1 MGRDIRSTPL
11 FAEVEQYL
19 TSVLGPGFG
28 RPQNPS
34 SPVPCPDGHLVAFT
48 GEVLRA
54 LEGREEHRISVA
66 DLGDGS
72 VRQVTFGPQDD
83 RGPAWSPDGT
93 RLTFLSDR
101 QAKGRHQL
109 CQLRID
115 AFGEA
120 EVLTDLAGSIE
131 YHAWS
136 PDGSRILLGVA
147 GVEAEQADAM
157 GSGTVGEVEAADASW
172 LPEVR
177 TGEESES
184 ERRRI
189 HLVDVASGETAPLG
203 DARWNVW
210 EATWLG
216 ADAIAM
222 LVSARADEG
231 AWYDAHVRVVDATT
245 GADRALLGS
254 DVQLNFLAGSPD
266 GSTLALVEAR
276 CSDRYVAAGEL
287 LLVDAGDGTV
297 RRVDTAA
304 VDVTSLRW
312 TTDRGLIVAGLRG
325 LDSVVLDVDATTATA
340 TERWAS
346 HEATGDGYPSA
357 APLADGRFVTVISST
372 SRPPAL
378 VAVARDGAETPIAA
392 PVHAGHEVVM
402 SAAGGTQPVVWTAP
416 DGLEIQGIVRLP
428 PGDGPFPLLVAV
440 HGGPVWAYQDAWP
453 RPLTALLLSRGYAVF
468 CPNPR
473 GSGGRGRAFTDM
485 VVGDMGGADAHDVLS
500 GIDHL
505 VELGLA
511 DPDRIGVFGGS
522 YGGFMSAW
530 LPAIDDRFKA
540 AVSISPVTDWVS
552 QHFTSSLAA
561 WDTSFV
567 GGAPTDPGTFGRFSP
582 VMRHGHLSTP
592 TLLTAGANDR
602 ATPPGQAIE
611 FWQALRLQ
619 DVPAELVIYPQ
630 EGHGVGTYPAVL
642 DFNARLVA
650 WFDRYLPTGE
660 GPVVT

>member
-1 MGRDIRSTPL
+1 MFG
-11 FAEVEQYL
+11 EVERYF

-28 RPQNPS
+28 EPQNPS
-34 SPVPCPDGHLVAFT
+34 SPVACPDGRFVAFT
-48 GEVLRA
+48 GEVLRG

-66 DLGDGS
+66 DLSDGS

-120 EVLTDLAGSIE
+120 EVLTDLAGAIE

-136 PDGSRILLGVA
+136 PDGSRILLGEA
-147 GVEAEQADAM
+147 GVGAEQADAM
-157 GSGTVGEVEAADASW
+157 GSGTVAGAGAEIADASW

-177 TGEESES
+177 TGEQSPN
-184 ERRRI
+184 ERRRV
-189 HLVDVASGETAPLG
+189 HLLDVASGEAAPLG
-203 DARWNVW
+203 DPQWNVW

-216 ADAIAM
+216 DAAIAM

-231 AWYDAHVRVVDATT
+231 AWYGAHVRVVDATT

-254 DVQLNFLAGSPD
+254 DVQLNYLAGSPD
-266 GSTLALVEAR
+266 GSILALVEAR

-287 LLVDAGDGTV
+287 LLVDVANGAV

-304 VDVTSLRW
+304 ADVTSLRW
-312 TTDRGLIVAGLRG
+312 TTDRDLIVAGLRG
-325 LDSVVLDVDATTATA
+325 LDSVVLDVDATAATA
-340 TERWAS
+340 SERWS
-346 HEATGDGYPSA
+346 SPESTGDVYPSA
-357 APLADGRFVTVISST
+357 AALADGRFATVISST

-378 VAVARDGAETPIAA
+378 VAVGGDGTQTTLAA
-392 PVHAGHEVVM
+392 PAHAGHEVVL
-402 SAAGGTQPVVWTAP
+402 SAAAGTQRVTWTAP

-428 PGDGPFPLLVAV
+428 TGEGPFPLLVAV
-440 HGGPVWAYQDAWP
+440 HGGPVGAYQDNWP
-453 RPLTALLLSRGYAVF
+453 RPMTTLLLSRGYAVF

-485 VVGDMGGADAHDVLS
+485 VVGDMGGADAHDILS

-505 VELGLA
+505 VAMGLA

-561 WDTSFV
+561 WDASFV

-582 VMRHGHLSTP
+582 VMRHGQLSTP

-650 WFDRYLPTGE
+650 WFDRYLPTDE